1 MAKQIRLMS
10 EKHKLFAYCKIQE
23 KVVPIDEVRREY
35 QSYARDLFIQDE
47 MPPTRN
53 PLNPKEVYTS
63 KSKLRAAYRAAGAVE
78 VGDAYERGYIPDRE
92 SGASSNKLAS
102 KLKEQIIQRYKH
114 GR

>member
-1 MAKQIRLMS
+1 MS
-10 EKHKLFAYCKIQE
+10 KYKLYQYCHEQQ
-23 KVVPIDEVRREY
+23 KVVPVENIKREK
-35 QSYARDLFIQDE
+35 YARDLFIQDE

-92 SGASSNKLAS
+92 SGASSDRLAS
-102 KLKEQIIQRYKH
+102 RIKEQIVERYKH